1 MFKVLSSI
9 SLCSVERREAHF
21 SSKQLKKERE
31 KRIITM
37 AAWRF
42 MVLSPEKRSRCGTS
56 LQFWRNWPNSSMW
69 VSGANVGFCIIINTE
84 REMQIYSE
92 RGRRERN
99 KGISIRCRVLPDA
112 VLLEGLTIC
121 FRSTRM

>member
-69 VSGANVGFCIIINTE
+69 VSGANVGFCIIIKTE
-84 REMQIYSE
+84 RDSDIL
-92 RGRRERN
+92 RER
-99 KGISIRCRVLPDA
+99 K
-112 VLLEGLTIC
+112 EGEK
-121 FRSTRM
+121 